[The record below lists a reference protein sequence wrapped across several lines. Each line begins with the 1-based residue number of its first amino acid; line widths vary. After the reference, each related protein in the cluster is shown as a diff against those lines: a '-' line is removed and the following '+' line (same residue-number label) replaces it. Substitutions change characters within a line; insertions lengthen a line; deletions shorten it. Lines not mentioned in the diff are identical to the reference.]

1 MIRNLL
7 FIAALCPMLVMAA
20 AQPFVGVLLWSWISF
35 MNPHRE
41 MWGAAANLPWA
52 LMVLCATLV
61 GCIIAREPRR
71 LPLNAV
77 TILLL
82 VLLVIFTITTLTGLG
97 VPADAWAKWDRTV
110 KVIIVLLL
118 TASLLTDRHR
128 VDSLIWL
135 MVIAIGYYGVRG
147 GAFTILT
154 GGSFR
159 VLGPE
164 ATIIADNNHI
174 GAAMLVSLPLM
185 NYLRLNAR
193 HRIVRLG
200 LAAAMGFTLFGI
212 VGTYSRGALLGLG
225 AVVVVMWLRSRRKLI
240 GGGIMALSVAAAI
253 TFMPPQWITRMN
265 TINTYGEDASA
276 TTRLKLWEVSFLLAV
291 DRPLVGSGFRGPYT
305 RDAVDSVMPGGPAR
319 AVHSIWFE
327 VLGEHGFP
335 GFLAWLGMTI
345 AGLWYSW
352 KLLRLSRGHP
362 QLAWAGHLARM
373 LQVSMVAYCVSGT
386 FLSLGYWD
394 YFWTILVIIPAALS
408 IVRHSLEAEAMT
420 GDSTVPAQAVG
431 AWVRQGQVRT

>member
-1 MIRNLL
+1 MIRNLV
-7 FIAALCPMLVMAA
+7 FVAALCPMLVMAA

-52 LMVLCATLV
+52 FMVLCATLL
-61 GCIIAREPRR
+61 GCILAREPRR

-77 TILLL
+77 TILLM

-97 VPADAWAKWDRTV
+97 TPADAWAKWDRTE
-110 KVIIVLLL
+110 KVIVVLLL
-118 TASLLTDRHR
+118 TASLLTDRQR
-128 VDSLIWL
+128 LDSLIWL

-147 GAFTILT
+147 GIFTILT

-159 VLGPE
+159 VMGPE

-200 LAAAMGFTLFGI
+200 LAAAMGLTLFGI
-212 VGTYSRGALLGLG
+212 VGTYSRGALLGLV
-225 AVVVVMWLRSRRKLI
+225 AVVIVMWLRSRHRLI
-240 GGGIMALSVAAAI
+240 GGGIMALSVAAAV
-253 TFMPPQWITRMN
+253 TFMPPQWIARMN

-335 GFLAWLGMTI
+335 GFFAWLGLI
-345 AGLWYSW
+345 VAGFWYSW
-352 KLLRLSRGHP
+352 KLLWLTKGRP
-362 QLAWAGHLARM
+362 QLAWAAHLARM
-373 LQVSMVAYCVSGT
+373 VQVSIVAYCVSGT

-394 YFWTILVIIPAALS
+394 YFWTLLVIIPAALA
-408 IVRHSLEAEAMT
+408 IARRSLEAEVPVAD
-420 GDSTVPAQAVG
+420 GLRPAQAAG
-431 AWVRQGQVRT
+431 GWTRQRHIRT